1 MKTVPGLL
9 VEKQELINKA
19 MIDYELLEEFWYSI
33 GQDDFNAKYV
43 VQYNFTHSNFSI
55 KRVLVPEGVGKSV

>member
-43 VQYNFTHSNFSI
+43 VQFHFTHS
-55 KRVLVPEGVGKSV
+55 

>member
-19 MIDYELLEEFWYSI
+19 VIDYELLEEFCYSI
-33 GQDDFNAKYV
+33 GQEDFNAK
-43 VQYNFTHSNFSI
+43 
-55 KRVLVPEGVGKSV
+55 